1 MKVLSYSWLL
11 AICLLLGLTSVHAA
25 DFEADHK
32 LVIQINKQDPDLY
45 GHVLSNINNLHKH
58 YGVDNLQVEVVAYG
72 PGIWMLTEDSPVK
85 ERIAALQLVDVVFTA
100 CLNTLDTIER
110 DSGTRPVLLEDIEEF
125 QAGIARII
133 ELQEAGYSYLSP

>member
-72 PGIWMLTEDSPVK
+72 PGIWMLTEDSPV
-85 ERIAALQLVDVVFTA
+85 RTDCRAA
-100 CLNTLDTIER
+100 
-110 DSGTRPVLLEDIEEF
+110 
-125 QAGIARII
+125 AGGCGVHR
-133 ELQEAGYSYLSP
+133 LPQHPGHH